1 MAPRKTTTQH
11 RDKKKCM
18 DNSLFRSPQHYEQYS
33 RHFEKTPI
41 IQERFVNFVD
51 LKDSFVPSYFK
62 GRGWEKLLGDLPL
75 VCESLIR
82 EFYANA
88 TLKEGFVEC
97 WVRGHAFTLDV
108 GDINRSLGHGELD
121 HEGFIPYKDR
131 MVSLETVQSR
141 IGGVREGK
149 CLNTSTFPS
158 DLRCLAYIMM
168 SNLYPIRKLTIINN
182 A

>member
-1 MAPRKTTTQH
+1 
-11 RDKKKCM
+11 M
-18 DNSLFRSPQHYEQYS
+18 DNSLFRSPHHYKQYFC
-33 RHFEKTPI
+33 HFEKAPI

-51 LKDSFVPSYFK
+51 LKDSFIPSYFK
-62 GRGWEKLLGDLPL
+62 GRGWEKLLGDLL
-75 VCESLIR
+75 VVCEPLIR

-97 WVRGHAFTLDV
+97 WVRGHVFTLDV
-108 GDINRSLGHGELD
+108 GDIDRILGHGELD
-121 HEGFIPYKDR
+121 HEGFIRYKDR
-131 MVSLETVQSR
+131 TVSLEMVQSR